1 VKKDRLRREKSMSE
15 DRQTMM
21 ADHERYA
28 ELCALAAG
36 GLLDGPALADF
47 QQHLKQCAE
56 CRSDYQALSRLVV
69 QDLQPAQDSFRQK
82 LASIRTKPLPYARD
96 RFLRRAR
103 AEGVVFSREI
113 ERSAQSRS
121 WSWGAALPAAAVA
134 TLVVLCIGLTLFF
147 VRATPFASRGKYG
160 STSDQV
166 ARLSRENDA
175 LNASLAQLNQSL
187 EARQQEIQR
196 LRTQLGKAES
206 AAENLRRSEE
216 QARADAGRSSSR
228 AAQLLDESRDREK
241 LLADAKGEASRASA
255 LHANDEASLV
265 AEMVRVTE
273 LTDKLRIASAT
284 LDLERQMAAA
294 GQDVRE
300 LMAAKQLH
308 VIDVR
313 DADQNG
319 QPGKAFGRIFLN
331 EGKSLTFYAF
341 DLNDEQLATT
351 KRTFQVWASPD
362 ASKNAPRSLGFLKV
376 DAKASGRRVLKV
388 DNPELVKA
396 INSVFVTV
404 EPASGGKQPTG
415 QKLLYAYLGSP
426 NHP

>member
-1 VKKDRLRREKSMSE
+1 MSE
-15 DRQTMM
+15 GRQTMM
-21 ADHERYA
+21 ADHEQYA

-36 GLLDGPALADF
+36 GLLEGAAFVDF
-47 QQHLKQCAE
+47 QRHLKQCAE
-56 CRSDYQALSRLVV
+56 CRSEYQSLSRLVV
-69 QDLQPAQDSFRQK
+69 QELQPVTDTVRLK
-82 LASIRTKPLPYARD
+82 LASIRTKPLPYARE

-103 AEGVVFSREI
+103 VEGIIFSREV
-113 ERSAQSRS
+113 ESSPHLHG

-134 TLVVLCIGLTLFF
+134 TLVVLSIGLTLFF
-147 VRATPFASRGKYG
+147 VRATPFASRGKYS

-166 ARLSRENDA
+166 ERLSRENDA

-187 EARQQEIQR
+187 AARQQEIQR
-196 LRTQLGKAES
+196 LRTQLGKSET
-206 AAENLRRSEE
+206 AAETLRRGEE

-241 LLADAKGEASRASA
+241 LLADAKGEASRANASRA
-255 LHANDEASLV
+255 DDEASLV

-284 LDLERQMAAA
+284 LDMERQMAAA

-319 QPGKAFGRIFLN
+319 QPGKAFGRVFLN

-341 DLNDEQLATT
+341 DLNEDQLDNT
-351 KRTFQVWASPD
+351 KRTFQVWAVPE
-362 ASKNAPRSLGFLKV
+362 ASKNSAHKLGFLKV
-376 DAKASGRRVLKV
+376 DAKAAGRRVLKV
-388 DNPELVKA
+388 ENPELVKT

-404 EPASGGKQPTG
+404 EPSAGGKQPSG
-415 QKLLYAYLGSP
+415 QKLLYAYLGAP
-426 NHP
+426 NHQ

>member
-1 VKKDRLRREKSMSE
+1 MSE

-36 GLLDGPALADF
+36 GLLEGAAFADF

-56 CRSDYQALSRLVV
+56 CGSDYQSLCRLIV
-69 QDLQPAQDSFRQK
+69 QELRPVPYTFRLK
-82 LASIRTKPLPYARD
+82 LASIRTKPLPYARE

-103 AEGVVFSREI
+103 AQGAVFSREI
-113 ERSAQSRS
+113 KGSPQSRS
-121 WSWGAALPAAAVA
+121 WSLGAALPAAAVA
-134 TLVVLCIGLTLFF
+134 TLVVLSIGLTLFF
-147 VRATPFASRGKYG
+147 VRATPFASRGNYG

-166 ARLSRENDA
+166 ARLNRENDA

-187 EARQQEIQR
+187 AARQQEIQR
-196 LRTQLGKAES
+196 LRMQLGKAETV
-206 AAENLRRSEE
+206 AENLRRSEE
-216 QARADAGRSSSR
+216 LARVDAGRSSSR

-241 LLADAKGEASRASA
+241 LLADAKGEASRANA
-255 LHANDEASLV
+255 LRANDEASLV

-284 LDLERQMAAA
+284 LDMERQMAAA

-300 LMAAKQLH
+300 LMVAKQLH

-319 QPGKAFGRIFLN
+319 QPGKAFGRVFLT

-341 DLNDEQLATT
+341 DLNDEQLANT

-404 EPASGGKQPTG
+404 EPSAGGKQPTG
-415 QKLLYAYLGSP
+415 QKLLYAYLGSS

>member
-1 VKKDRLRREKSMSE
+1 MSE

-36 GLLDGPALADF
+36 GLLEGAALADF
-47 QQHLKQCAE
+47 RTHLKQCAE
-56 CRSDYQALSRLVV
+56 CSSDYQALSRLVV
-69 QDLQPAQDSFRQK
+69 QDLQPAPDTFRQK
-82 LASIRTKPLPYARD
+82 LSSIRSKPLPYARE
-96 RFLRRAR
+96 RFLRGAR

-113 ERSAQSRS
+113 ESSPQLRS

-134 TLVVLCIGLTLFF
+134 ALVVLCVGLTLFF
-147 VRATPFASRGKYG
+147 VHATPFASRGKYG
-160 STSDQV
+160 FTSDQV
-166 ARLSRENDA
+166 ARLNRENDA
-175 LNASLAQLNQSL
+175 LNASLTQLNQSL
-187 EARQQEIQR
+187 AARQQEIQR
-196 LRTQLGKAES
+196 LRTQLEKSET
-206 AAENLRRSEE
+206 AAQNLRRSEE

-241 LLADAKGEASRASA
+241 LLADAKSEASRANA
-255 LHANDEASLV
+255 LHADDEATLV

-273 LTDKLRIASAT
+273 LTDKLRIVSAT
-284 LDLERQMAAA
+284 LDMERQMAAA

-319 QPGKAFGRIFLN
+319 QPGRAFGRVFLT

-341 DLNDEQLATT
+341 DLDGDKFTNSEP
-351 KRTFQVWASPD
+351 TFEVWAVPEG
-362 ASKNAPRSLGFLKV
+362 SKNSARSLGFLKV
-376 DAKASGRRVLKV
+376 DTKASGRRVLRV

-404 EPASGGKQPTG
+404 EPAAGGKQPSG
-415 QKLLYAYLGSP
+415 QKLLYAYLGAP

>member
-1 VKKDRLRREKSMSE
+1 VSE
-15 DRQTMM
+15 DRQSMM
-21 ADHERYA
+21 ADHEHYA

-36 GLLDGPALADF
+36 GLLEGAALVDF
-47 QQHLKQCAE
+47 QTHVKQCAE
-56 CRSDYQALSRLVV
+56 CRSDYQVLSRLVV
-69 QDLQPAQDSFRQK
+69 QDLQPVRDTVRQK
-82 LASIRTKPLPYARD
+82 LASIRTKPLPYARE

-103 AEGVVFSREI
+103 SEGVVFSREI
-113 ERSAQSRS
+113 ESSPQLRG
-121 WSWGAALPAAAVA
+121 WFWGAALPAAAVA
-134 TLVVLCIGLTLFF
+134 TLVVLCVGLTLFF

-160 STSDQV
+160 ATSDQV

-175 LNASLAQLNQSL
+175 LNASVAQLDQSL
-187 EARQQEIQR
+187 AAREQEIQR
-196 LRTQLGKAES
+196 LHTQLGKAET
-206 AAENLRRSEE
+206 AAENLKRSEE
-216 QARADAGRSSSR
+216 LARADAGRSSSK

-241 LLADAKGEASRASA
+241 LLADAKSEASRANA
-255 LHANDEASLV
+255 LYADDEASLV

-273 LTDKLRIASAT
+273 LTDKLRVASAT
-284 LDLERQMAAA
+284 LDMERQIAAA

-319 QPGKAFGRIFLN
+319 QPGKAFGRVFLT

-341 DLNDEQLATT
+341 DLDGDKFTNS
-351 KRTFQVWASPD
+351 KPTFEVWAVPEG
-362 ASKNAPRSLGFLKV
+362 SKNSARSLGFLKV
-376 DAKASGRRVLKV
+376 DAKASGRRVLRV

-404 EPASGGKQPTG
+404 EPAGGKQPSG
-415 QKLLYAYLGSP
+415 QKLLYAYLGAP

>member
-1 VKKDRLRREKSMSE
+1 MSE
-15 DRQTMM
+15 DRQAMM
-21 ADHERYA
+21 ADHEHYA
-28 ELCALAAG
+28 DLCALAAG
-36 GLLDGPALADF
+36 GLLEGAAIADF

-69 QDLQPAQDSFRQK
+69 QELQPAKDNLRQK

-103 AEGVVFSREI
+103 AEGVVFSREVD
-113 ERSAQSRS
+113 SSSQLRS
-121 WSWGAALPAAAVA
+121 WPWGAALPAAAVA
-134 TLVVLCIGLTLFF
+134 TLVLLCVGLTLFF

-187 EARQQEIQR
+187 AVGQQEIQR
-196 LRTQLGKAES
+196 LRTQLGKAET
-206 AAENLRRSEE
+206 AAENLRHSEE

-228 AAQLLDESRDREK
+228 AAQVLDESRDREK

-284 LDLERQMAAA
+284 LDMERQMAAA
-294 GQDVRE
+294 GQDERE

-319 QPGKAFGRIFLN
+319 QPGKAFGRVFLT

-341 DLNDEQLATT
+341 DLNEEQLANT

-362 ASKNAPRSLGFLKV
+362 TNKNAPRSLGFLKV

-404 EPASGGKQPTG
+404 EPSAGGKQPTG

>member
-1 VKKDRLRREKSMSE
+1 MPE
-15 DRQTMM
+15 DRQAMM
-21 ADHERYA
+21 ADHEHYA
-28 ELCALAAG
+28 ELCALAVG
-36 GLLDGPALADF
+36 GLLEGAALADF
-47 QQHLKQCAE
+47 QAHLKQCAE
-56 CRSDYQALSRLVV
+56 CRADYQALSRLVV
-69 QDLQPAQDSFRQK
+69 QDLQPVQDTLRQK
-82 LASIRTKPLPYARD
+82 LASIRIKPLPFARE

-113 ERSAQSRS
+113 ERFPQLRS

-134 TLVVLCIGLTLFF
+134 ALVVLCIGLTLFF
-147 VRATPFASRGKYG
+147 VRAAPFASRGKYG

-166 ARLSRENDA
+166 ARLSHENDA

-187 EARQQEIQR
+187 AARQQEIQR
-196 LRTQLGKAES
+196 LRTQLGKAET

-216 QARADAGRSSSR
+216 LARADAGRSSSR
-228 AAQLLDESRDREK
+228 AAQLQDESRDREK
-241 LLADAKGEASRASA
+241 LLADAKSEASRVNA

-284 LDLERQMAAA
+284 LDMERQMAAA

-319 QPGKAFGRIFLN
+319 QPGKAFGRVFLN

-362 ASKNAPRSLGFLKV
+362 ANKNAPRSLGFLKV

-404 EPASGGKQPTG
+404 EPATGGKQPSG
-415 QKLLYAYLGSP
+415 QKLLYAYLGQP

>member
-1 VKKDRLRREKSMSE
+1 MPE
-15 DRQTMM
+15 DRQAMR

-28 ELCALAAG
+28 ELCALAVG
-36 GLLDGPALADF
+36 GLLEGAALADF
-47 QQHLKQCAE
+47 QAHLKQCAE
-56 CRSDYQALSRLVV
+56 CRVDYQALSRLVAH
-69 QDLQPAQDSFRQK
+69 DLQPVQDTFRQK
-82 LASIRTKPLPYARD
+82 LASIRTKPLPYARE

-113 ERSAQSRS
+113 ERSPQSRR

-166 ARLSRENDA
+166 ARLSHENDA

-187 EARQQEIQR
+187 AARQQEIQR
-196 LRTQLGKAES
+196 LRTQLGKAET

-216 QARADAGRSSSR
+216 LARADAGRSSSR
-228 AAQLLDESRDREK
+228 AAQLQDESRDREK
-241 LLADAKGEASRASA
+241 LLADAKGEASRANA

-284 LDLERQMAAA
+284 LDMERQMATA

-300 LMAAKQLH
+300 LMASKQLH

-319 QPGKAFGRIFLN
+319 QPGKAFGRVFLN

-341 DLNDEQLATT
+341 DLSEDQLVNT

-362 ASKNAPRSLGFLKV
+362 ANKNAPRSLGFLKV

-404 EPASGGKQPTG
+404 EPSAGGKQPTG
-415 QKLLYAYLGSP
+415 QKLLYAYLGPP
-426 NHP
+426 NHL